1 MEKNVISEQVLKDLV
16 DVFVKQFKVQI
27 AYQSPKVT
35 LIKDCGDRISMEW
48 LQVMHRKFGAE
59 LQGHVILLEYPDM
72 PHNRKFVCFGMC
84 RVNLLLAREFGG
96 QVSDNCYWVLYDEP
110 QSCSHYGYCGE
121 EQPQATDIVRFIEEA
136 MD

>member
-1 MEKNVISEQVLKDLV
+1 MEKNVISEQVLKDLAN
-16 DVFVKQFKVQI
+16 FFLAHYAAKYGVKV

-96 QVSDNCYWVLYDEP
+96 
-110 QSCSHYGYCGE
+110 
-121 EQPQATDIVRFIEEA
+121 
-136 MD
+136 